1 MNIKEIALFAWLP
14 FLAADIGGI
23 LGGYLCP
30 FFMKYFKMS
39 VLNSRLAGVVVG
51 ALCMIGPGC
60 IGLAANPYTAI
71 ALFSLGG
78 FAHQMIS
85 ALINCSAPTCSSTTK
100 SRLKAGAIIPR
111 NVVKHFSARAE
122 ERGFALF
129 PPKRGSFS
137 DEFFEDDGLSEGYR
151 ESRYG
156 LWAVAMECDP
166 ATIAIAIKATGA
178 EPPKDRQHDAAL
190 AAAGAAQGNGQERQ
204 DHLRSRYRGQPR
216 GSC

>member
-1 MNIKEIALFAWLP
+1 VAAVVEQGARERKVYLPAGAGWFDFWSGGQEIM
-14 FLAADIGGI
+14 LAAPWAYPP
-23 LGGYLCP
+23 L
-30 FFMKYFKMS
+30 
-39 VLNSRLAGVVVG
+39 VV
-51 ALCMIGPGC
+51 
-60 IGLAANPYTAI
+60 
-71 ALFSLGG
+71 
-78 FAHQMIS
+78 
-85 ALINCSAPTCSSTTK
+85 
-100 SRLKAGAIIPR
+100 KAGAIIPR
-111 NVVKHFSARAE
+111 NVVKQHFNARAE

-137 DEFFEDDGLSEGYR
+137 DEFFENDGLSEGYR